1 MVKITVHYKTG
12 FVDYYYNV
20 KRFHANNV
28 KRFHANNEIL
38 RITYQNDYKII
49 NMDRIEMLDIE
60 TE

>member
-12 FVDYYYNV
+12 FVDYYY
-20 KRFHANNV
+20 NV

-49 NMDRIEMLDIE
+49 NMDRIEKLDIE
-60 TE
+60 ME